1 MLTRLSSSLLLFAFP
16 FTVTA
21 VERALTFEQDV
32 RPILKAH
39 CVQCHGEEE
48 KPKGGVDLRLRRFMD
63 KPTEDG
69 DHVLVVGKPGE
80 SELARV
86 VREGEMPKKGKK
98 LTPAELATI
107 ERWITEGAKTA
118 KAEPETLA
126 PGIFITDDD

>member
-1 MLTRLSSSLLLFAFP
+1 MLLRDFPLTLMLASLVSGAVPAATRP
-16 FTVTA
+16 
-21 VERALTFEQDV
+21 LTFEHDV

-63 KPTEDG
+63 KDTEDG

-80 SELARV
+80 SELIRV

-98 LTPAELATI
+98 LTATELATL
-107 ERWITEGAKTA
+107 EQWVKDGAKTA
-118 KAEPETLA
+118 KA
-126 PGIFITDDD
+126 